1 MSSPRWDRVEVD
13 NLETISQT
21 KQNRGGKNSQQ
32 HTHRL
37 GEKQKEVPHAGQQQ
51 QQQLKRKN
59 KKMLAELIFPGLEK
73 QHENNKMVRD
83 AMPCVLTARRSLSV

>member
-21 KQNRGGKNSQQ
+21 KKEQGEEKNSQQ
-32 HTHRL
+32 HTHRP
-37 GEKQKEVPHAGQQQ
+37 GEKQKEVPHARATTTTTEEQ
-51 QQQLKRKN
+51 KN
-59 KKMLAELIFPGLEK
+59 VGGIDIPGFGK
-73 QHENNKMVRD
+73 TTENNKMVRD

>member
-1 MSSPRWDRVEVD
+1 MGACGGGQPRNYFANKKEEGR
-13 NLETISQT
+13 
-21 KQNRGGKNSQQ
+21 KNSQQ

-37 GEKQKEVPHAGQQQ
+37 GKQKEVPHAGQQQ

-73 QHENNKMVRD
+73 TTENNKMVRD